1 MSENLL
7 KVLHNEDGLE
17 ITFVVDDGIARIEFK
32 SNETIDL
39 SASDDVVVVVNGKG
53 FNALVHS
60 RTHSIVTIGP
70 WDDVEVPA
78 HLMIRVHEFFEGWEL
93 D

>member
-17 ITFVVDDGIARIEFK
+17 ITFVVDDGLARVEFK

-53 FNALVHS
+53 FDAVVNDRNHSVVH
-60 RTHSIVTIGP
+60 IGP
-70 WDDVEVPA
+70 WDAVDVPA
-78 HLMIRVHEFFEGWEL
+78 HLMIRVHEFFDGWEL